1 MALHIYF
8 QTTLF
13 QVAPNVSPF
22 QASLDHPADIF
33 MRNINKIVFDMK
45 IHSLTES
52 PVDGK
57 IISSVGEENQ
67 FFLKL
72 EYFNFTN
79 EKFS

>member
-22 QASLDHPADIF
+22 QASLDRPADIF
-33 MRNINKIVFDMK
+33 MRNINKIVDMK

-67 FFLKL
+67 IFLKL
-72 EYFNFTN
+72 E
-79 EKFS
+79 